1 LLLLLFFVVGYVKA
15 SFPYNAGRED
25 ELSFACGDYIAVLRK
40 TEGGWWRGSCNG
52 KVGLFPQ
59 NRIKE
64 LELESLATAT
74 VKFNFNARRRDE
86 LTIAKG
92 EEVEIMK
99 LRNKNWFLVKYENA
113 VGNFPACYLQY
124 DAALQAQIPTAAKP
138 AKPTAGAA
146 TAAAAVAKAA
156 PPATAPLA
164 VPSPSRV
171 AAAAAATAAADATPP
186 TGSPASGGPP
196 KAIGRLPSMGRFGS
210 PGPASSATTPTGA
223 AAIPSPLATPSAAS
237 APPAAAAPPP
247 VMPRPPP
254 PAEPQPKKQCQVLY
268 DYEARY
274 PNELTISKGDIIDI
288 ISQTGNWWEGE
299 LNGQR
304 GQFPNNYVQL
314 L

>member
-1 LLLLLFFVVGYVKA
+1 MLLLLFFVVGYVKA

-146 TAAAAVAKAA
+146 AAAAAVAKAA

-171 AAAAAATAAADATPP
+171 AAAATAADATPP

>member
-1 LLLLLFFVVGYVKA
+1 MFFVVGYVKA

-146 TAAAAVAKAA
+146 AAAAAVAKAA

-171 AAAAAATAAADATPP
+171 AAAATAADATPP

>member
-1 LLLLLFFVVGYVKA
+1 MFFVVGYVKA

>member
-146 TAAAAVAKAA
+146 AAAAAVAKAA

-171 AAAAAATAAADATPP
+171 AAAATAADATPP

-210 PGPASSATTPTGA
+210 PGPASPATTPTGA

>member
-1 LLLLLFFVVGYVKA
+1 MFFVVGYVKA

-146 TAAAAVAKAA
+146 AAAAAVAKAA

-171 AAAAAATAAADATPP
+171 AAAATAADATPP

-268 DYEARY
+268 AYEARY